1 MLVVDDDATTRRVM
15 SRLVKRLLP
24 GCSVA
29 TAADGAAAVQYVTAA
44 MQAAQGGGDDDTAAV
59 PDFITMD
66 NQMPLMTGQEAAAAL
81 RGAGYTGRIV
91 GVTGNAVGG
100 DGAAFI
106 AAGVDAVVFKPAS
119 AQSMLDGLLG
129 QKSQR

>member
-1 MLVVDDDATTRRVM
+1 M
-15 SRLVKRLLP
+15 
-24 GCSVA
+24 
-29 TAADGAAAVQYVTAA
+29 QYVTAA
-44 MQAAQGGGDDDTAAV
+44 MQAAQGGGDGDTAAV

-66 NQMPLMTGQEAAAAL
+66 NQMPRMTGQEAAAAL

-106 AAGVDAVVFKPAS
+106 AAGVDAVVFKPCS
-119 AQSMLDGLLG
+119 GEGLL
-129 QKSQR
+129 KAMMRPN